1 MMGWLDLLILF
12 FCCIIE
18 VFLLYDYFYNFFEI
32 KIKRKHIKI
41 VCAGTIG
48 TIFFVNMLQSNMLNL
63 ILVPIVLWFFVTV
76 LFDSKVGIRFVY
88 FIMAYIVMIGVEF
101 LYIVLSNTTTA
112 LLAKTGLI
120 PVSEYL
126 WQLLLIKF
134 LNYIV
139 FIVLKQMAT
148 KSKSGITNKLFLI
161 YLCVPVSTLGT
172 MLTVFYS
179 GIDVGSNV
187 VLKILMTLFFVCMI
201 AGNMILFYAFQKY
214 TENLN
219 ENSKQQLELLYQRSE
234 VERLTKIAEWNDNY
248 NEIVHNTAHYLK
260 VIGQLA
266 FEGKNDE
273 ICKVVDKLNGK
284 LNRKEISEYC
294 NHKMLNIILSEY
306 SIKAESVG
314 VVFDAYVEPGCILNH
329 IQDVDLITMLGNLLD
344 NAVLAASK
352 KEKDTSVVVRI
363 FMQKEGKL
371 CVIKVVNDFV
381 EKIQEVKGR
390 LISTKKEAGMH
401 GIGLVSISKIAEQNN
416 GYLEH
421 YIIDGK
427 FNAVVVLAV

>member
-1 MMGWLDLLILF
+1 
-12 FCCIIE
+12 
-18 VFLLYDYFYNFFEI
+18 
-32 KIKRKHIKI
+32 
-41 VCAGTIG
+41 
-48 TIFFVNMLQSNMLNL
+48 MLQSNMLNL

-284 LNRKEISEYC
+284 LNREEISEYC

>member
-18 VFLLYDYFYNFFEI
+18 VFLLYDYFNNFFEI
-32 KIKRKHIKI
+32 KIKRKYIKI

-48 TIFFVNMLQSNMLNL
+48 TIFFVNMLQNNMLNL
-63 ILVPIVLWFFVTV
+63 ILVPMVLWILVTV
-76 LFDSKVGIRFVY
+76 LFDSKFGIRFVY

-101 LYIVLSNTTTA
+101 LYIVLSNTTTV

-139 FIVLKQMAT
+139 FVVLKQMSA
-148 KSKSGITNKLFLI
+148 KSKKRMTNKLFLV
-161 YLCVPVSTLGT
+161 YLCVPISTLGI

-187 VLKILMTLFFVCMI
+187 VLKVLMTLFFGCMI
-201 AGNMILFYAFQKY
+201 AGNMLLFYVFQKHA
-214 TENLN
+214 ENLS
-219 ENSKQQLELLYQRSE
+219 ENARQQLELLYQKAE
-234 VERLTKIAEWNDNY
+234 VDRLTKIAEWNDNY
-248 NEIVHNTAHYLK
+248 NEVVHDTSHYLK

-266 FEGKNDE
+266 YERKYNE

-284 LNRKEISEYC
+284 LNREEVCEYSS
-294 NHKMLNIILSEY
+294 HKMLNIILSEY
-306 SIKAESVG
+306 SVKADNVG
-314 VVFDAYVEPGCILNH
+314 VGFDVYVEPGCILSH
-329 IQDVDLITMLGNLLD
+329 IQDVDLITMIGNLLD
-344 NAVLAASK
+344 NAILAASK
-352 KEKDTSVVVRI
+352 KAKDSAVVVRI
-363 FMQKEGKL
+363 FMQKDGKL
-371 CVIKVVNDFV
+371 CVIKVVNDFGG
-381 EKIQEVKGR
+381 EIKETEGR
-390 LISTKKEAGMH
+390 LISTKKDAGKH
-401 GIGLVSISKIAEQNN
+401 GIGLSSVSKIAEQNN
-416 GYLEH
+416 GYLEY

-427 FNAVVVLAV
+427 FNAVLVMAV

>member
-1 MMGWLDLLILF
+1 MGWLNLLILF

-18 VFLLYDYFYNFFEI
+18 VFLLYDFFYNFFEI
-32 KIKRKHIKI
+32 KIKRKYIKI

-48 TIFFVNMLQSNMLNL
+48 IIFFVNMLQSNMLNL
-63 ILVPIVLWFFVTV
+63 ILVPIVLWFFVTI

-101 LYIVLSNTTTA
+101 LYIVLSNATTA

-161 YLCVPVSTLGT
+161 YLCVPISTLGT

-179 GIDVGSNV
+179 GIDVGSNM
-187 VLKILMTLFFVCMI
+187 VLKMLMTLFFVCMI
-201 AGNMILFYAFQKY
+201 TGNMVLFYAFQKY
-214 TENLN
+214 TENLS

-266 FEGKNDE
+266 YERKNEE

-284 LNRKEISEYC
+284 LNREEVCEYSS
-294 NHKMLNIILSEY
+294 HKMLNIILSEY
-306 SIKAESVG
+306 SIKAEKEG
-314 VVFDAYVEPGCILNH
+314 VVFDAYVEPGCILEH

-344 NAVLAASK
+344 NAILAASK
-352 KEKDTSVVVRI
+352 SEKDSSVVVRI

-371 CVIKVVNDFV
+371 CVIKVVNDFRG
-381 EKIQEVKGR
+381 EIKETEGR
-390 LISTKKEAGMH
+390 LISTKKDAGKH
-401 GIGLVSISKIAEQNN
+401 GIGLSSVSKIAEQNN

-421 YIIDGK
+421 YIIDKK
-427 FNAVVVLAV
+427 FNAVIVLSV